1 MCARHERC
9 KGRWHEKRADEGES
23 RESGTVSEE
32 VQLDLCKIGVLLAE
46 IPMRPRFTERFFEEL
61 RALAAKAGVP
71 GVVPDKAGVQGYDG
85 DTGDLWDLTKS
96 QIAATFTDVNKAAES
111 YLAAR
116 EELVR
121 RNLLLVTSV
130 ANKFRVPGVSFS
142 DLVQE
147 GTMGLMNAIDRY
159 RPELGFRFSTYATQW
174 IKQSVRR
181 HIEWNGKGVRV
192 PGYVQRALGVVEK
205 FKDEHRERTGRTPT
219 PDETAAALA
228 GKTGDVKVDE
238 AWLRLSAP
246 AARMQVSI
254 DQPRSNDKNA
264 SPMSCFLP
272 DRGTSPQSEVL
283 DRLELEGLREIL
295 NQGLASL
302 TYREREVI
310 ELRFGL
316 GGGESHTLEE
326 VGEKLGVTRERVR
339 QVQKNAIKKLQLRV
353 GKRRDTGDEG

>member
-1 MCARHERC
+1 
-9 KGRWHEKRADEGES
+9 
-23 RESGTVSEE
+23 
-32 VQLDLCKIGVLLAE
+32 
-46 IPMRPRFTERFFEEL
+46 
-61 RALAAKAGVP
+61 
-71 GVVPDKAGVQGYDG
+71 
-85 DTGDLWDLTKS
+85 
-96 QIAATFTDVNKAAES
+96 
-111 YLAAR
+111 
-116 EELVR
+116 
-121 RNLLLVTSV
+121 
-130 ANKFRVPGVSFS
+130 
-142 DLVQE
+142 
-147 GTMGLMNAIDRY
+147 
-159 RPELGFRFSTYATQW
+159 
-174 IKQSVRR
+174 
-181 HIEWNGKGVRV
+181 
-192 PGYVQRALGVVEK
+192 VQRALGVVEK